1 MRPLKLVLSAFGPY
15 AGLTEL
21 ELSRL
26 GSGGLYLI
34 TGDTGAGKTT
44 IFDAITFALFGEASG
59 ENREASMLRSKYARP
74 DTPTF
79 VELTFRSGSQEYRVR
94 RNPEYQRPKARG
106 EGFTTEKAGAELHLP
121 DGKVIAKLTDVNR
134 AIVDILGMDRGQFT
148 QIAMIAQGDFLK
160 LLLSP
165 TEERR
170 KIFQKLFHTRP
181 YQRLQDRLKE
191 EAGRLRADLEAAA
204 ASIRQ
209 YISGIQCPPDSP
221 QALQLGQIQEG
232 QLPLSETPALLTR
245 LLQADTRARDLCLGE
260 IQETDRALES
270 LNARLVQ
277 AQEQERTQQA
287 LQRAQ
292 SQLTLCL
299 PQLEQ
304 AREALAAEQAKQ
316 GRAEELTA
324 AAAAIQAQLPQYA
337 RLDELRRAHSGLLT
351 QMEAQREQLEQ
362 HSGELNSI
370 QAGLDELGTR
380 QEALKDC
387 GEQLARLEAEQAD
400 LLRRQQAL
408 KALEEEL
415 RALQALQQDVLAAQ
429 QDYLA
434 KSTAALQAQHT
445 YDRLNQAYLDEQA
458 GILAD
463 TLREGVPCPVCGA
476 LDHPKPAR
484 KSPHAPTRAQ
494 LDSAGKAAEQA
505 RQAASAASAKA
516 GARQG
521 ALEEKL
527 ASLTRQAEEL
537 LPGVSPDAL
546 PQTLERELTR
556 ARTGL
561 TLLSDD
567 LAQARREVKEKA
579 ALDELIP
586 RERGRAAELERSCV
600 QLDKELAASA
610 SRRNDLESHLG
621 TLAASLTYE
630 TSQAAQ
636 QAIRQRKS
644 QAEALR
650 QALAGRQARV
660 DDIQG
665 QVTALQAQI
674 AQARQLLKGQPAPN
688 TAAWLE
694 EKARLTQ
701 QRARQAAQAQELHVR
716 LSGNQAALDNI
727 QRQQAALAAA
737 EETYRWVKA
746 LSDTANGT
754 LREKQHIQ
762 LEAYIQAA
770 YFDQVIGRANIRFL
784 VMSGGQYELRRRREA
799 DNNRSQSGLDLEVID
814 HYNGTTRSV
823 RTLSGGESFLAS
835 LSLALGLSDEIQA
848 SAGGVR
854 LESMFV
860 DEGFGSLD
868 EDSLQQA
875 MQALSS
881 LAESDRLVGIISHVS
896 ELKEQIQRQIV
907 VTKEK
912 TGGSRAAILTGL

>member
-106 EGFTTEKAGAELHLP
+106 EGFTAEKAGAELHLP

-191 EAGRLRADLEAAA
+191 EAGRLRADFEAAA

-270 LNARLVQ
+270 L
-277 AQEQERTQQA
+277 
-287 LQRAQ
+287 

-304 AREALAAEQAKQ
+304 AREALAAEQAKH

-476 LDHPKPAR
+476 PDHPKPAR

-494 LDSAGKAAEQA
+494 LDSAGTAAEQA

-527 ASLTRQAEEL
+527 AALTRQAEEL

-567 LAQARREVKEKA
+567 LAQARRGVKEKA

-586 RERGRAAELERSCV
+586 RERARAAELERSCV

-636 QAIRQRKS
+636 QAIRQRKG

-674 AQARQLLKGQPAPN
+674 AQARQLLKGQPAPD

-770 YFDQVIGRANIRFL
+770 YFDRVIGRANIRFL